1 LEFNITIADTVK
13 NQEINKGDLENI
25 ARKIFLE
32 KGWQNI
38 ALNIVLV
45 DDAFITDLNKQ
56 YLNKKTTTDV
66 ISFVL
71 ERDDKVMSLEG
82 EVYANLA
89 QIKRQAIEYEVSFK
103 NELFRIV
110 IHGILHL
117 IGYDDQQ
124 ISEKEEMTK
133 QENYFLSLI

>member
-1 LEFNITIADTVK
+1 M
-13 NQEINKGDLENI
+13 
-25 ARKIFLE
+25 
-32 KGWQNI
+32 
-38 ALNIVLV
+38 
-45 DDAFITDLNKQ
+45 
-56 YLNKKTTTDV
+56 NKKTTTDV

>member
-1 LEFNITIADTVK
+1 MEFNITIADTVK

-32 KGWQNI
+32 KGWQNV

>member
-1 LEFNITIADTVK
+1 MEFNITIADTVK